1 MSLLVSGGGRIAPI
15 PPLGVG
21 VMHPSLGQ
29 KTWQHFRLTAGT
41 RSPQHFFLADGPV
54 IKDKVFGRKG
64 GQRMT
69 ETVGYIIATGQI
81 LDKMKY

>member
-1 MSLLVSGGGRIAPI
+1 MSWLVLGGGRIAPI

-29 KTWQHFRLTAGT
+29 ETWQHFRLTSGT
-41 RSPQHFFLADGPV
+41 RYPQHFFLAIGQM
-54 IKDKVFGRKG
+54 IKDKVFDRKR
-64 GQRMT
+64 GQWMT
-69 ETVGYIIATGQI
+69 ETVGSIIVTGQI